1 MVRARLGR
9 VEVTPN
15 GLDPFGK
22 NMYPP
27 GVYGTKRGPKIEK
40 IPERGIPG
48 GGSKSGLGKISKRGG
63 RGAEKIFKKVV
74 CSCVD
79 CSSGLERDG

>member
-48 GGSKSGLGKISKRGG
+48 GVQIWTRKNFKKGWEGGRENFQKSGL
-63 RGAEKIFKKVV
+63 FL
-74 CSCVD
+74 C
-79 CSSGLERDG
+79 

>member
-48 GGSKSGLGKISKRGG
+48 GGPNLDSEKFQKGVGGGQRKFSKKWSVPVLIAVRG
-63 RGAEKIFKKVV
+63 
-74 CSCVD
+74 
-79 CSSGLERDG
+79 